1 MAVSDDAGRLVS
13 LRREGEADGGY
24 KMKKKK
30 GNLGTKNAADLE
42 CIKKI

>member
-1 MAVSDDAGRLVS
+1 MAANDDVSRPVS

-24 KMKKKK
+24 ERKRKKD
-30 GNLGTKNAADLE
+30 NLGTKNAPGLE